1 MEGLLKRRNEEY
13 CQLYNYLFTER
24 KTTLQDTFLKE
35 MDLNNRLNEIQHES
49 DSQIIERLKATVR
62 LKN

>member
-1 MEGLLKRRNEEY
+1 MEGLLKKRNEEY

-35 MDLNNRLNEIQHES
+35 MDLNNRLNEIQHLS
-49 DSQIIERLKATVR
+49 DSQIIEKLKATVR

>member
-1 MEGLLKRRNEEY
+1 MEGLLKKRNEEY